1 MSAGANLSRQANR
14 EWGKNMKILRIK
26 VVGTRRCLVLL
37 ALPALALL
45 SVSGARAACVR
56 PADATEKII
65 QMDMGTV
72 VIPNSAA
79 IGAVFATKSFTIPI
93 AGASEI
99 SWNCPGG
106 GYVSGRILQGSPVA
120 GMSNVYTTAVT
131 GVGIRLS
138 RQITG
143 IGQTFYPHVINI
155 PNGNAQFLSPSYF
168 TVELIKTAAK
178 TGNGPLAAGTYTTYT
193 GNGDNKSAITSILSG
208 NGITIITP
216 SCTVDVGSQNIAVNF
231 GSIARASFKGV
242 GSSAG
247 SKGFN
252 IKLNCQ
258 RGENAQNTIGLRMSA
273 TADPSNQ
280 LGVLQLT
287 QGAGVATGVGIRVL
301 DQTSKPVSFGALM
314 TVGPSADIQY
324 VVPFTAS
331 YYQTAPTITT
341 GIANGA
347 ATFTVEYQ

>member
-1 MSAGANLSRQANR
+1 
-14 EWGKNMKILRIK
+14 MKILRIK
-26 VVGTRRCLVLL
+26 IADARRCLALL
-37 ALPALALL
+37 VLPALALL
-45 SVSGARAACVR
+45 GVSGVQAACFR
-56 PADATEKII
+56 PAGAVEKII

-72 VIPNSAA
+72 VIPNNAA
-79 IGAVFATKSFTIPI
+79 VGAVFATKSFTIPI

-106 GYVSGRILQGSPVA
+106 GFVSGKILQGSALA
-120 GMSNVYTTAVT
+120 GMPNVYTTAVT

-143 IGQTFYPHVINI
+143 IGQTYYPHVINI

-168 TVELIKTAAK
+168 TVELIKTATK

-231 GSIARASFKGV
+231 GSISRASFKGV
-242 GSSAG
+242 GTTAG
-247 SKGFN
+247 SKSFS

-258 RGENAQNTIGLRMSA
+258 RGENAQNTIALRMSGS
-273 TADPSNQ
+273 ADPSNQ

-287 QGAGVATGVGIRVL
+287 PDAGVATGVGIRVL
-301 DQTSKPVSFGALM
+301 DQASKPVSFGALM

-324 VVPFTAS
+324 IVPFTAS

-341 GIANGA
+341 GSANGA